1 MRARI
6 ALALLCGVCA
16 VGALTAVAAAPIDRI
31 DGPITG
37 GLAMATRNVELRTD
51 MVSVYNV
58 GQLTQDTADRA
69 LLAARDAGGTAVTGR
84 SASVGMIRLR
94 RGSATVQQ
102 PASGFAYPMGT
113 TVLSQAVVGPTMGT
127 NVSAQLTSTRVVMG
141 ALTASLRGAR
151 AGDVLTVVGAAGNAV
166 DFTIGAVVADAVI
179 GGTEILMSPEAA
191 DRIGLTAPS
200 RVIIWDFDS
209 RAAINSAMSSRGLV
223 NTSVRIR
230 RSWDPADPDST
241 LGMAETKAAL
251 GEFSY
256 RVNAD
261 GSVTQDA
268 AWKAAHITYGAIG
281 QLKLQSGCHARV
293 RVDLQAAMSELIAA
307 GLEYTI
313 NYYDANRAGGCYYPR
328 FNRLT
333 PDSRLGSLSRHSWG
347 QAIDTN
353 TIGSCQ
359 GCAPP
364 DMNCA
369 TVRIFRKHNFAWGG
383 NFLRPDGMHFEW
395 VGERRD
401 QLPYPSRFCQNPGS
415 SALDIT
421 GSDETP
427 AQQPPIEETQRA
439 SLFGH
444 DGMEAD

>member
-6 ALALLCGVCA
+6 ALGLLTAVCA

-31 DGPITG
+31 DDPITG
-37 GLAMATRNVELRTD
+37 GLARAARNVARRTD
-51 MVSVYNV
+51 LVSVYNV
-58 GQLTQDTADRA
+58 GELTPATATRA
-69 LLAARDAGGTAVTGR
+69 IQAAKDAGGTAVTGR

-113 TVLSQAVVGPTMGT
+113 TVLPQTVVGPTMGT
-127 NVSAQLTSTRVVMG
+127 NVSAQLGPSRVVMG

-151 AGDVLTVVGAAGNAV
+151 AGDVMTLVGATGNHV
-166 DFTIGAVVADAVI
+166 SYTIGAVVADAVI
-179 GGTEILMSPEAA
+179 GGTEVLMSPEAA
-191 DRIGLTAPS
+191 DRIGLVAPS
-200 RVIIWDFDS
+200 RIVIWDFDS
-209 RAAINSAMSSRGLV
+209 RAAINTQLSRQGLV
-223 NTSVRIR
+223 DTSIRIR
-230 RSWDPADPDST
+230 RSWDARDPDLT
-241 LGMAETKAAL
+241 LGMAETKQAL

-256 RVNAD
+256 RVNGD
-261 GSVTQDA
+261 GSVTQEA
-268 AWKAAHITYGAIG
+268 AWRSANITYGSIG
-281 QLKLQSGCHARV
+281 QLRLQSGCHRRV
-293 RVDLQAAMSELIAA
+293 RPALQAAMNELIAA
-307 GLEYTI
+307 GLEHTI

-347 QAIDTN
+347 QAVDTN
-353 TIGSCQ
+353 TVGSCQ

-369 TVRIFRKHNFAWGG
+369 TVRIFRKHGFAWGG

-401 QLPYPSRFCQNPGS
+401 QLPYPSRYCRNPGS
-415 SALDIT
+415 SALEADADA
-421 GSDETP
+421 GEP
-427 AQQPPIEETQRA
+427 AQPVPIEQTERA
-439 SLFGH
+439 ALFAH
-444 DGMEAD
+444 DGMEAE